1 MFNMKTSDLFKRA
14 KQLADLEG
22 SDFISW
28 NEAVNCI
35 NESNVG
41 LYEKLIAMGDNS
53 FVKSYRTTK
62 EEEELPEDF
71 WQLKGVF
78 LWNNGNLQ
86 TINRRA
92 DNNGV
97 HHLSYELRNGKLY
110 LFGNPNDV
118 LVEYYPKPQQLFF
131 PPAEVPITLPEE
143 TDRMYL
149 DCCGHDFLVCDK
161 ETRDNEET
169 AVFKI
174 YNYDSNTFYEIATS
188 PYYSDA
194 DGYYLSRL
202 TKNYAILT
210 VYEEYEGIEGTIGM
224 EVILYDLNTENS
236 VKIPFQTEW
245 EQNGY
250 GFIIT
255 ESDELFIYT
264 NNKIYDVFIAD
275 SELELSEVK
284 ELSDNLLSTT
294 YLYVSSNDALDDFY
308 FLSNPRE
315 EESGFEIG
323 VYHNFTKVMDKPYCK
338 LYYKDRDCYFLRFN
352 KVQNIIGYGFIEND
366 EVHQIYKSIPSHV
379 GLVGLNE
386 RTGYGICVNK
396 RGAYYILPYCEDT
409 PLNYPN
415 STYFQIISYIL
426 AIAFKSKQGADIT
439 LLQNQLA
446 MIEQTFEE
454 TLGSDAFQF
463 PRMGNVYN

>member
-41 LYEKLIAMGDNS
+41 LYEKLISMGDNS

-62 EEEELPEDF
+62 EEEELPKDF
-71 WQLKGVF
+71 WQLKGVW

-92 DNNGV
+92 DNNGT

-118 LVEYYPKPQQLFF
+118 LVEYFPKPEKLYFK
-131 PPAEVPITLPEE
+131 PHDIAISLDATSVC
-143 TDRMYL
+143 L
-149 DCCGHDFLVCDK
+149 DCHKHTFLCETEDEEQNETLSIIDLDDIKTSKDFLQ
-161 ETRDNEET
+161 
-169 AVFKI
+169 
-174 YNYDSNTFYEIATS
+174 IAH
-188 PYYSDA
+188 SDIVKA
-194 DGYYLSRL
+194 F
-202 TKNYAILT
+202 I
-210 VYEEYEGIEGTIGM
+210 
-224 EVILYDLNTENS
+224 TENF
-236 VKIPFQTEW
+236 VFVITE
-245 EQNGY
+245 NDMTIYDIMSGY
-250 GFIIT
+250 SATVTGYVPLIT
-255 ESDELFIYT
+255 ESGKEFVIDTEGVIKYFHIGNGSVT
-264 NNKIYDVFIAD
+264 T
-275 SELELSEVK
+275 SELKTVEDIAGGNFYVADDSLEDFFCITDTDVEHNGVETNAGALKKIIYSNK
-284 ELSDNLLSTT
+284 SCYALGDTGFALIDADNEIKLIENSTG
-294 YLYVSSNDALDDFY
+294 LNV
-308 FLSNPRE
+308 
-315 EESGFEIG
+315 
-323 VYHNFTKVMDKPYCK
+323 
-338 LYYKDRDCYFLRFN
+338 
-352 KVQNIIGYGFIEND
+352 GFIGID
-366 EVHQIYKSIPSHV
+366 
-379 GLVGLNE
+379 E
-386 RTGYGICVNK
+386 RTGYGYCTK
-396 RGAYYILPYCEDT
+396 KFGSYYVCPYCEDT